1 MTLNVS
7 LEAVACRE
15 NLTKKSKKME
25 SFATMVNRFVAKL
38 SILDVPETVAQR
50 SSVKKVFLN
59 LIRLG
64 FLRVVPL
71 ISV

>member
-50 SSVKKVFLN
+50 SSVKKVFLH
-59 LIRLG
+59 LMRLG

>member
-15 NLTKKSKKME
+15 NLTKKSKKMD

-50 SSVKKVFLN
+50 SSVK
-59 LIRLG
+59 RC
-64 FLRVVPL
+64 
-71 ISV
+71 S

>member
-25 SFATMVNRFVAKL
+25 SFAKMVNRFVAKL